1 MSEFLN
7 KKQLNKLGFFKVGK
21 NCKVSKY
28 VRCYNLKCSI
38 GDNTRIDDDVVLK
51 GKIELGSNVHV
62 ARGCTFSGGL
72 LGIKINDLATLSNFC
87 QVFEKSDDY
96 LGVNIPGAT
105 LSKNLKK
112 TFSKTFQKRIILG
125 RATIVGAFS
134 VILPG
139 AEIGDFSTV
148 GAFSI
153 VYKKIKSGFYFS
165 NFSVRKEKNSKRNL
179 KILKKNYKNLVKK
192 IKNNE

>member
-1 MSEFLN
+1 MSDFLN
-7 KKQLNKLGFFKVGK
+7 RAQLKKLGFFKVGK

-28 VRCYNLKCSI
+28 IRCYNLNCSI
-38 GDNTRIDDDVVLK
+38 GNNTRIDDDVVLK
-51 GKIELGSNVHV
+51 GKIEIGSYVHI
-62 ARGCTFSGGL
+62 ARGCTFSGGSF
-72 LGIKINDLATLSNFC
+72 GIRVNDLSTLSNFC

-112 TFSKTFQKRIILG
+112 IVSKTYQKKILFGKASII
-125 RATIVGAFS
+125 GAFS

-148 GAFSI
+148 GAFSL

-165 NFSVRKEKNSKRNL
+165 NFSNGKEKNLKRNL
-179 KILKKNYKNLVKK
+179 KILKKNFQNLKK
-192 IKNNE
+192 KLKKSE

>member
-7 KKQLNKLGFFKVGK
+7 RKQLQKLGFFKVGK

-28 VRCYNLKCSI
+28 VRCYNLNCSI
-38 GDNTRIDDDVVLK
+38 GNNTRIDDDVILK
-51 GKIELGSNVHV
+51 GKIEFGSNVHI
-62 ARGCTFSGGL
+62 ARGCTFSGGS
-72 LGIKINDLATLSNFC
+72 LGIKVNDLATLSNFC

-112 TFSKTFQKRIILG
+112 TFSKTFQKKISFGKASII
-125 RATIVGAFS
+125 GAFS

-148 GAFSI
+148 GAFSL

-165 NFSVRKEKNSKRNL
+165 NFSIGKEKNSKRNL
-179 KILKKNYKNLVKK
+179 KILKKNYQSLVKK
-192 IKNNE
+192 IKIK